1 MLLSA
6 IGLGM
11 KAVGGIVG
19 GILQRK
25 QTRKIEQSLDQQRA
39 DLDQL
44 HNDQQAWYDR
54 TYNED
59 ATQRADAQRLLT
71 LSEESYKAAN
81 RRAAGAAAV
90 GGATEESVAAAKAA
104 STQAMADTRSQIAAA
119 AANRKDAIDQQH
131 MQNEQQYLTGK
142 QQIENERNKLYQ
154 QKAAATGQAVQGVL
168 DAAGN
173 LITA

>member
-11 KAVGGIVG
+11 KAVGSIVG

-90 GGATEESVAAAKAA
+90 GGATEESVAAVKAA

-131 MQNEQQYLTGK
+131 MQNEQQYLAGK
-142 QQIENERNKLYQ
+142 QQIENEKNKLYQ

>member
-11 KAVGGIVG
+11 KAVGSIVG

-119 AANRKDAIDQQH
+119 AANRKDATDQQH
-131 MQNEQQYLTGK
+131 MQNEQQYLAGK
-142 QQIENERNKLYQ
+142 QQIENEKNKLYH